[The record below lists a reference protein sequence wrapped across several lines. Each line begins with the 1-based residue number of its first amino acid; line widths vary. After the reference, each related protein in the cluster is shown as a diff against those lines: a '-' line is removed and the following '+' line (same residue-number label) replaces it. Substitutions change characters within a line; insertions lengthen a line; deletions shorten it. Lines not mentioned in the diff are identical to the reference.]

1 MSAESKIAA
10 LGITL
15 PDAPKPGGVSI
26 LHLVLPSL
34 LVVKSWVGKAE
45 SLPPQPT

>member
-26 LHLVLPSL
+26 FLFAFGINLTDAYVKEWVSFTYFDSL
-34 LVVKSWVGKAE
+34 
-45 SLPPQPT
+45 